1 MYILYAW
8 NHNVLLYLTFVFTS
22 YVLSYHLKQVTTQN
36 LLTLECDTCFYSTS
50 LKYWRV
56 IKNTILVTVL
66 RAKHQGI
73 WEKLTCKFLILTTW
87 TIKKWKKNLKKIMWV
102 KTSLFWGTLICIKS
116 DAKHFNNCTICL

>member
-87 TIKKWKKNLKKIMWV
+87 TIKKWKK
-102 KTSLFWGTLICIKS
+102 KS
-116 DAKHFNNCTICL
+116 EKDNVSKNIIILGNIDLS